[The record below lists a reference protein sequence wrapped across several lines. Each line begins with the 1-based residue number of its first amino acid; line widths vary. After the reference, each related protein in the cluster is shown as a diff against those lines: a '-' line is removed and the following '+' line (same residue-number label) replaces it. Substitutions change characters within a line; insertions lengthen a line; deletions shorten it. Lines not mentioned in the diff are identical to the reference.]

1 MNLRK
6 CIPRT
11 GICLDSLLCLLYFLG
26 TSNIFRILSGKCKL
40 CQSQWVGTE
49 RGCLSG
55 RNQLVRC
62 GHRIVNL
69 GNNFQ
74 HKILR
79 KRAHSRPVLDI
90 WSKLD
95 LHTRISHSL
104 AVKDTILIDLLI
116 KEVFRVAELY
126 IQIRCGCQITLVGR
140 CRSDRTRI
148 HQCYGSN
155 LSVLYLRALTVR
167 EVTCRMT
174 DGKCII
180 CRCISGTKARS
191 AECSLDNGTCLQQIG
206 NGTVLNQFHINRSRR
221 RVYTQRKLV
230 RSNGRTL

>member
-1 MNLRK
+1 MH
-6 CIPRT
+6 PRT

-49 RGCLSG
+49 RGCLTG

-95 LHTRISHSL
+95 LYVRICHTL
-104 AVKDTILIDLLI
+104 AVKYTVFINGLI
-116 KEVFRVAELY
+116 KEVFRLAVVY
-126 IQIRCGCQITLVGR
+126 INIGSCGKESLICSG
-140 CRSDRTRI
+140 CSDRTRI

-180 CRCISGTKARS
+180 CRCISGTKAQS
-191 AECSLDNGTCLQQIG
+191 QNA
-206 NGTVLNQFHINRSRR
+206 VLTMAPVSNRLATAPFLTS
-221 RVYTQRKLV
+221 
-230 RSNGRTL
+230 SI

>member
-1 MNLRK
+1 MHPPDRYLPRQPSVPSVLPWHVQH
-6 CIPRT
+6 IPDPFWKVQT
-11 GICLDSLLCLLYFLG
+11 LPVP
-26 TSNIFRILSGKCKL
+26 
-40 CQSQWVGTE
+40 VGWNG

-55 RNQLVRC
+55 RNQLVRR

-69 GNNFQ
+69 RNNFQ

-95 LHTRISHSL
+95 LYVRICHTL
-104 AVKDTILIDLLI
+104 AVKYTIFINGLI
-116 KEVFRVAELY
+116 KEVFRLAVVY
-126 IQIRCGCQITLVGR
+126 INIGSCGKESLICSG
-140 CRSDRTRI
+140 CSDRTRI

-191 AECSLDNGTCLQQIG
+191 QNA
-206 NGTVLNQFHINRSRR
+206 VLTMAPVSNRLATAPFLTS
-221 RVYTQRKLV
+221 
-230 RSNGRTL
+230 SI